1 MTALQIRRLPAL
13 RDNYLWLVHAPS
25 SGETAVVDPA
35 EPGPVEAALAAE
47 GWTLTHILNTHHHH
61 DHVGAN
67 EVLKERWGCRI
78 VGPRADAAR
87 IPGIDL
93 RVGDGDTVTLG
104 GRSAQVLD
112 VPGHTRGHIAYWFE
126 ADAALFVG
134 DTIFAGGCGRMFEG
148 TPTQF
153 WTSLARLRA
162 LPDETRVF
170 CAHEYTT
177 SNMRYAAH
185 VLPYD
190 EAVAARVLDVAATR
204 SRGEATV
211 PSTLG
216 LEKRTN
222 PFLRCDE
229 PALAAAVEAS
239 GSTPAEVFALLRS
252 RKDAF

>member
-1 MTALQIRRLPAL
+1 MTALQIRRLPAFE
-13 RDNYLWLVHAPS
+13 DNYLWLVHAPA
-25 SGETAVVDPA
+25 SGETAVVDPGEA
-35 EPGPVEAALAAE
+35 GPVDAALSAE

-67 EVLKERWGCRI
+67 EELKARWGCRI

-87 IPGIDL
+87 IPGIDR

-104 GRSAQVLD
+104 GRTARVFD

-126 ADAALFVG
+126 GDAAVFVG
-134 DTIFAGGCGRMFEG
+134 DTLFAGGCGRMFEG

-153 WTSLARLRA
+153 WSSLARLRA
-162 LPDETRVF
+162 LPDDTQVY
-170 CAHEYTT
+170 CAHEYTA
-177 SNMRYAAH
+177 SNLRYAAH
-185 VLPYD
+185 LLPAD
-190 EAVAARVLDVAATR
+190 AAVASRVEAVGAARA
-204 SRGEATV
+204 RGEATV
-211 PSTLG
+211 PSPLG

-229 PALAAAVEAS
+229 PSLAAAVDAP
-239 GSTPAEVFALLRS
+239 GAPPAEVFALLRA